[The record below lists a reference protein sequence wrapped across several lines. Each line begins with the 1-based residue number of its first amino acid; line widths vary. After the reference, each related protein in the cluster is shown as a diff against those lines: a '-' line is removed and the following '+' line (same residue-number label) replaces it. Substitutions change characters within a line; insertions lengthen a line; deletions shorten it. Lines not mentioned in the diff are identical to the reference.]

1 MRMMFLFLRVPN
13 ILRRKSVF
21 WQWFPKVVIGRN
33 LPEEVAK
40 DYMGGSWLL
49 GGGKRV
55 WLEDC
60 HLMSLL

>member
-21 WQWFPKVVIGRN
+21 WQWFPKVVIGEICQKK
-33 LPEEVAK
+33 LPKIIWVEVGCLVAE
-40 DYMGGSWLL
+40 
-49 GGGKRV
+49 KRV